1 MSKRFGYYENI
12 AHISVILWG
21 YDLALYARRD
31 GGPLVT
37 GSRCCGTEL
46 IKLHYCIS
54 RHTCSIKERGKQ

>member
-37 GSRCCGTEL
+37 GAAAAGL
-46 IKLHYCIS
+46 N
-54 RHTCSIKERGKQ
+54 